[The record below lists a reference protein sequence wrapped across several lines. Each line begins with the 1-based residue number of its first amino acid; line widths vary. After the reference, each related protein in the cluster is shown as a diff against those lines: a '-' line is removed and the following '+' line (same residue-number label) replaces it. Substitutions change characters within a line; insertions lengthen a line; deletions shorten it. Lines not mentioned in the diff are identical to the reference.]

1 MASSISCKPW
11 PKLLYLHWVAIKLR
25 LGPNP
30 SVRACAGQE
39 AGCRPVEEGQ
49 GFPAGYLGQVKHART
64 SSYARTRNW
73 FRKKKRYSI
82 GSHGGRADARQVAAA
97 GEAMQSEASS
107 PAGAVQ
113 VRSESDAAVHV
124 RGQTCMVDART
135 TGRQVAAAGRVTP
148 PPLPA
153 GA

>member
-1 MASSISCKPW
+1 VYVRVQDKKLGAAPW
-11 PKLLYLHWVAIKLR
+11 KKDRGSR
-25 LGPNP
+25 LGTW
-30 SVRACAGQE
+30 VRSNT
-39 AGCRPVEEGQ
+39 
-49 GFPAGYLGQVKHART
+49 HARRPT
-64 SSYARTRNW
+64 HEPGIGLG
-73 FRKKKRYSI
+73 KKRYSI
-82 GSHGGRADARQVAAA
+82 GSHGSRADARQVAAA